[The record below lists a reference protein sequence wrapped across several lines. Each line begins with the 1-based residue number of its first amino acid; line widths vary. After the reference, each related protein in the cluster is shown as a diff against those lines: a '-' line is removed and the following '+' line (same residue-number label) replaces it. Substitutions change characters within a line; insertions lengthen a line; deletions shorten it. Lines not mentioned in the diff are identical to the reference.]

1 MKNNNREISSFRDPS
16 GYIYYENN
24 SVYRKIDKRYFDKY
38 EYLMTSGLYNELIK
52 NKLIVKHE
60 EIKRTDEYIIIKPEK
75 IPFISY
81 PYEWCFEQLKD
92 AALLTLNIQ
101 DIALKY
107 NMTLKDATAY
117 NVQFYQGKP
126 IFIDT
131 LSFDF
136 YKEGEPWGAYGQFTR
151 HFVSPLLLMSCVDEK
166 LNCLLRNY
174 IDGIPLDLASNILKN
189 RGGLTAMQ
197 HIKLHSKSIDKN
209 NDSNAKE
216 IKQAHLS
223 KTSIINIIQ
232 MLQRQIIKIN
242 RQNKDTEWDKY
253 YDNTNYNDKAEISKI
268 DYVKKYINQIKPI
281 DDEILWD
288 FGAND
293 GKYSRIAGDKNKYIV
308 SYDIDFNAV
317 NRNYKR
323 TKEKEETNILPLLLD
338 LTNPPSGIG
347 FAEEERKGL
356 TARGPVK
363 CILLLA
369 LVHHICI
376 SNNVPIE
383 HLAKWLSK
391 ISKYIIIEFV
401 PKEDSQVKKLL
412 KTRKDIFDNYNEKE
426 FVKEFTKYFK
436 IIEKNKITDSVRTIY
451 LMESKYE

>member
-1 MKNNNREISSFRDPS
+1 MKKSNKETSSFRDPS

-24 SVYRKIDKRYFDKY
+24 TVYRKINKHYFDKY
-38 EYLMTSGLYNELIK
+38 DYLMTSGLYDELVK
-52 NKLIVKHE
+52 QKLLIEHE
-60 EIKRTDEYIIIKPEK
+60 EVKRTDEYIIIKPVQL
-75 IPFISY
+75 PFISY
-81 PYEWCFEQLKD
+81 PYEWCFEQIKD
-92 AALLTLNIQ
+92 ASITTLKIQNIS
-101 DIALKY
+101 LKY

-117 NVQFYQGKP
+117 NIQFYQGKP

-151 HFVSPLLLMSCVDEK
+151 HFMAPLLLMTYVDEN

-174 IDGIPLDLASNILKN
+174 IDGIPLDLANNILKN

-197 HIKLHSKSIDKN
+197 HIKLHNKSINKN
-209 NDSNAKE
+209 NDSNKVE
-216 IKQAHLS
+216 VKQAHIS
-223 KTSIINIIQ
+223 KNSIINIIQ
-232 MLQRQIIKIN
+232 MLERQITKLN

-268 DYVKKYINQIKPI
+268 DYVQKYIDKINPTKE
-281 DDEILWD
+281 DILWD

-293 GKYSRIAGDKNKYIV
+293 GKYSRIAANKKTNIA
-308 SYDIDFNAV
+308 SFDIDFNAV
-317 NRNYKR
+317 NRNYKK
-323 TKEKEETNILPLLLD
+323 TKLENESNILPLLLD
-338 LTNPPSGIG
+338 LTNPPPSIG
-347 FAEEERKGL
+347 FAQEERKGL
-356 TARGPVK
+356 TERGPVK

-369 LVHHICI
+369 LIHHICI

-383 HLAKWLSK
+383 NLAKWLSR

-401 PKEDSQVKKLL
+401 PKEDSQIQKLL
-412 KTRKDIFDNYNEKE
+412 KTRKDIFDNYNQEE
-426 FVKEFTKYFK
+426 FEKEFTKYFE
-436 IIEKNKITDSVRTIY
+436 IVEKNKITDSLRTIY